1 MVQTPKRLRFLTKQ
15 SLVFILAILF
25 IIGGS
30 YAIYIGYIAHPED
43 QQGGSTQ
50 KSVKVGVD
58 GTKKTPEQHDAY
70 TVPAEHPKNLIIGS
84 LGVNAN
90 ILPMGLVKDN
100 ALDAP
105 KTAWDVGW
113 YNKSVLPGTG
123 EGALLID
130 GHVNDQLG
138 KPGVFYGINSL
149 KVGDSMSIERGDGTM
164 YTYSVVQ
171 VEQKPLADVD
181 MGKMLRSIS
190 PGKEGLN
197 LITCGGEY
205 DDARGSYDDRV
216 LVYAVRV
223 DV

>member
-1 MVQTPKRLRFLTKQ
+1 MIKTNKGRRFLVKRA
-15 SLVFILAILF
+15 LVSICAFLLITVGL
-25 IIGGS
+25 
-30 YAIYIGYIAHPED
+30 YVIYIGYIAPPRD
-43 QQGGSTQ
+43 QRGISTQ
-50 KSVKVGVD
+50 ASVKPGVD
-58 GTKKTPEQHDAY
+58 GTKKTPEQHAAY
-70 TVPAEHPKNLIIGS
+70 AVPADHPKNLIIDS

-90 ILPMGLVKDN
+90 VLPMGTLNDG

-113 YNKSVLPGTG
+113 YEKSALPGTND
-123 EGALLID
+123 GALLID
-130 GHVNDQLG
+130 GHVNDRLG
-138 KPGVFYGINSL
+138 KPGVFYGIDSL
-149 KVGDSMSIERGDGTM
+149 KSGDDLSIERGDGAM
-164 YTYSVVQ
+164 YTYSVVR

-181 MGKMLRSIS
+181 MAKMQRSIT